1 MELSRWSSAA
11 QPPGQ
16 IKVDISR
23 PGRDAGLA
31 LIGKSRSVLRPFSSR
46 LAPYAIP
53 AASPPANVSS
63 ASGAEEF
70 ASSIRTQGAPYA
82 SRLLNVQV
90 SIQFGILE
98 FVETKEL
105 YCPSLRPTL

>member
-1 MELSRWSSAA
+1 MEISRWCSAA

-31 LIGKSRSVLRPFSSR
+31 LIGESGFVPRPFRSR
-46 LAPYAIP
+46 LTPCAIP
-53 AASPPANVSS
+53 AASPPANIYS

-70 ASSIRTQGAPYA
+70 ASSISPRHF
-82 SRLLNVQV
+82 S
-90 SIQFGILE
+90 
-98 FVETKEL
+98 
-105 YCPSLRPTL
+105 